1 MRSLLRSQRLRP
13 ANEWIPPLVESVE
26 LAYLAR
32 DADPDA
38 VADGAGASYG
48 SAQPERA
55 LRAQVNAVISFVD
68 IHCFREPPGAASKV
82 YQTLRS
88 AMTLHQR
95 DAFQGFK
102 RAP

>member
-1 MRSLLRSQRLRP
+1 MRWLLRSQPLRP

-38 VADGAGASYG
+38 VADGVGATYG

-55 LRAQVNAVISFVD
+55 LGAQVDAVVSFVD
-68 IHCFREPPGAASKV
+68 IHCSREPPGASSKV
-82 YQTLRS
+82 RQTSRS
-88 AMTLHQR
+88 AMMLHQR
-95 DAFQGFK
+95 DSFQWFK
-102 RAP
+102 RAQ